1 MKVLV
6 LTSAA
11 VALCVGVAAFAL
23 HFELSARS
31 EAYHEILQLRGQTH
45 TDLDSRRITQAKAER
60 VDGRLNQASLELEQ
74 DDVRGAQRLLDGV
87 KAELAGRTRA
97 A

>member
-1 MKVLV
+1 MKVIV
-6 LTSAA
+6 LTGAA

-23 HFELSARS
+23 HFELNARTH
-31 EAYHEILQLRGQTH
+31 AYHELSELRGRAR
-45 TDLDSRRITQAKAER
+45 TDLDHHRITPARATA
-60 VDGRLNQASLELEQ
+60 VDQRLREAGIELER

-87 KAELAGRTRA
+87 KSTLAARTRA